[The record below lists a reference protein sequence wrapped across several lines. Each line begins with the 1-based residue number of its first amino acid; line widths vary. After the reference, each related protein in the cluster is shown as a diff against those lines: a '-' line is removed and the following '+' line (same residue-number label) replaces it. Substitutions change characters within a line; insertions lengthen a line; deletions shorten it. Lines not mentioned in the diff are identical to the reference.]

1 VQANKSALKALII
14 NRVGDFGFLCGLIL
28 VFYFFRSVDFS
39 VVFAIASFFS
49 NSTICF
55 LGFEC
60 FCLNLICFFLFLG
73 SVGKSAQVGLHT

>member
-49 NSTICF
+49 NSTISF